1 MPERYEVNQEIKL
14 KNLIL
19 KEFKSDEKK
28 EVQEKVLKEFF
39 KDTKNAT
46 EMGFYS
52 ELLNTAVK
60 SIKGEEEE
68 KASQTVFDILGFN
81 NSFKND
87 TIDDFE
93 LISFLVVG

>member
-1 MPERYEVNQEIKL
+1 
-14 KNLIL
+14 
-19 KEFKSDEKK
+19 
-28 EVQEKVLKEFF
+28 
-39 KDTKNAT
+39 
-46 EMGFYS
+46 MGFYS

>member
-1 MPERYEVNQEIKL
+1 MGASASLFRKGKCPT
-14 KNLIL
+14 
-19 KEFKSDEKK
+19 EKD
-28 EVQEKVLKEFF
+28 LDIIIDIF
-39 KDTKNAT
+39 T

-68 KASQTVFDILGFN
+68 KASQTVFDFLGFN

-87 TIDDFE
+87 TADDFE